1 MLFGLATSNL
11 RSFRDFYLS
20 LLNKSSKNEDYKRGY
35 REALDDMV
43 NLGTVTIQE
52 QIDNLPDVSVSTDNL
67 KDYLLVYSADEIQ
80 QIRDN
85 KMQLVTVSEFQQ
97 VHREKLTAENKV
109 EKLQERCDRYEKALT
124 EIREAYTNYKSY
136 DPDEDDGYAGGDVTS
151 SFIDEVGEALAAI
164 GGDDEFTTEK

>member
-20 LLNKSSKNEDYKRGY
+20 LLNKSNEKEDYKRGY

-52 QIDNLPDVSVSTDNL
+52 QIENLPDSSVSTD
-67 KDYLLVYSADEIQ
+67 
-80 QIRDN
+80 
-85 KMQLVTVSEFQQ
+85 
-97 VHREKLTAENKV
+97 KLSD

-124 EIREAYTNYKSY
+124 EISNNESKYV
-136 DPDEDDGYAGGDVTS
+136 GDKLCRGDLS
-151 SFIDEVGEALAAI
+151 DIARGALAAI
-164 GGDDEFTTEK
+164 GGDDEKV